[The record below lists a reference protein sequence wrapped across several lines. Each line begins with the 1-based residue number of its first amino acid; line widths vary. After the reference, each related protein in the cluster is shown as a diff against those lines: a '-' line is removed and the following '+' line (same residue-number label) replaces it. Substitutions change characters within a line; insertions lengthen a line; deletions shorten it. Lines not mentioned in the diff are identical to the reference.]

1 MERRRLLIAP
11 MLMMLARQARSD
23 GSAAQIAVAV
33 ADRPA
38 GRDLTTL
45 GTLELRDKGG
55 ATRTRE
61 FVSYRRDT
69 GVGGKANLIRF
80 LSPADIAGTA
90 LLSLSRSDGEQEQS
104 LYLPA
109 MDRVR
114 RVASDRKAGRFV
126 GSDIYYEDLLERR
139 PHQDR
144 HRLLGKEVVDG
155 TVCDM
160 LESVPVEAGTSAY
173 LGRVSWIDTKTLLPR
188 RVDYHERDAAKASKR
203 WELLAHRRVKGY
215 WTVLDSRVTDLET
228 GHSTRLTV
236 HEAIYDRGLPA
247 SLFTPRALADETLEA
262 EYRP

>member
-1 MERRRLLIAP
+1 MKRRSNLIFWAAALLAPPVRADDAAARLA
-11 MLMMLARQARSD
+11 SE
-23 GSAAQIAVAV
+23 V
-33 ADRPA
+33 ADRPY
-38 GRDLTTL
+38 GRDLTTV
-45 GTLELRDKGG
+45 GTLELRDRNGSE
-55 ATRTRE
+55 RIRE
-61 FVSYRRDT
+61 YVSYRRDV
-69 GVGGKANLIRF
+69 GKGGKANLIRF
-80 LSPADIAGTA
+80 LAPADIAGTA
-90 LLSLSRSDGEQEQS
+90 VLSLSRPDGAQEQS

-188 RVDYHERDAAKASKR
+188 RVDYHKRDAAKASKR

>member
-1 MERRRLLIAP
+1 MKRRSNLIFWAAALLAPPVRADDAAARLA
-11 MLMMLARQARSD
+11 SE
-23 GSAAQIAVAV
+23 V
-33 ADRPA
+33 ADRPY
-38 GRDLTTL
+38 GRDLTTV
-45 GTLELRDKGG
+45 GTLELRDRNGSE
-55 ATRTRE
+55 RIRE
-61 FVSYRRDT
+61 YVSYRRDV
-69 GVGGKANLIRF
+69 GKGGKANLIRF
-80 LSPADIAGTA
+80 LAPADIAGTA
-90 LLSLSRSDGEQEQS
+90 VLSLSRPDGAQEQS

-173 LGRVSWIDTKTLLPR
+173 LGRVSWIDTKTHLPR
-188 RVDYHERDAAKASKR
+188 RVDYHERDAARASKR